1 MKVLLAGGAGYIGSH
16 TALALAEAGYETIVA
31 DNFSNSSPESIR
43 RVCELTGAEIPVI
56 EADLTDP
63 AVTAEILRDG
73 IDCVI
78 HFAGLKA
85 VGESVQKPLEYYRNN
100 LDTTLSLLEGMKAA
114 GVREIIFSSSATVYG
129 SENKVPLTESSPKGT
144 CSNPYG
150 WTKHMIEQI
159 LTDTAKADPAMSV
172 VLLRYFNPIG
182 AHESGRIGEDPKGI
196 PNNLM
201 PFVTQVAVGRRER
214 LTVFGGDYDTP
225 DGTCLRDYIHVMDL
239 AEGHVKAVQ
248 YIEEHRDEFSTEI
261 FNLGTGTPYSVL
273 EIVRTFIDA
282 TGVDVP
288 YVIGDRRAGDL
299 PALYAKVDKAR
310 KVLGWEARR
319 DLADMCRDSWNWQRQ
334 NPEGYRK

>member
-1 MKVLLAGGAGYIGSH
+1 MKVFLAGGAGYIGSH
-16 TALALAEAGYETIVA
+16 TALALAEAGYDVVVA
-31 DNFSNSSPESIR
+31 DDFSNSSPESIR
-43 RVCELTGAEIPVI
+43 RVEELTGKSIPVV
-56 EADLTDP
+56 EADLKD
-63 AVTAEILRDG
+63 AAKTAELLSDG

-78 HFAGLKA
+78 HFAGFKA

-100 LDTTLSLLEGMKAA
+100 LDTTLSLLEGMRKA
-114 GVREIIFSSSATVYG
+114 GVHNIIFSSSATVYG
-129 SENKVPLTESSPKGT
+129 SENEVPLTEQSRKGT

-150 WTKHMIEQI
+150 WTKLLIEQI
-159 LTDTAKADPAMSV
+159 LTDTAAADPAMHV

-201 PFVTQVAVGRRER
+201 PFVTQVAVGKREK

-248 YIEEHRDEFSTEI
+248 YIEEHGDEFSTEI
-261 FNLGTGTPYSVL
+261 FNLGTGKPYSVL
-273 EIVRTFIDA
+273 DIVKTFIRE
-282 TGVDVP
+282 TGADVP

-310 KVLGWEARR
+310 EVLGWEAKR
-319 DLADMCRDSWNWQRQ
+319 DLADMCRDSWHWQHD
-334 NPEGYRK
+334 NPDGYR

>member
-1 MKVLLAGGAGYIGSH
+1 MKVFLAGGAGYIGSH
-16 TALALAEAGYETIVA
+16 TALALAEAGYDVVVA
-31 DNFSNSSPESIR
+31 DDFSNSSPESIR
-43 RVCELTGAEIPVI
+43 RVEELTGKSIPVV
-56 EADLTDP
+56 EADLKD
-63 AVTAEILRDG
+63 AAKTAELLSDG

-78 HFAGLKA
+78 HFAGFKA

-100 LDTTLSLLEGMKAA
+100 LDTTLSLLEGMRKA
-114 GVREIIFSSSATVYG
+114 GVHNIIFSSSATVYG
-129 SENKVPLTESSPKGT
+129 SENEVPLTEQSRKGT

-159 LTDTAKADPAMSV
+159 LTDTAAADPAMHV

-201 PFVTQVAVGRRER
+201 PFVTQVAVGKREK

-248 YIEEHRDEFSTEI
+248 YIEEHGDEFSTEI
-261 FNLGTGTPYSVL
+261 FNLGTGKPYSVL
-273 EIVRTFIDA
+273 DIVKTFIRE
-282 TGVDVP
+282 TGADVP

-310 KVLGWEARR
+310 EVLGWEAKR
-319 DLADMCRDSWNWQRQ
+319 DLADMCRDSWHWQHD
-334 NPEGYRK
+334 NPDGYR

>member
-1 MKVLLAGGAGYIGSH
+1 MKVFLAGGAGYIGSH
-16 TALALAEAGYETIVA
+16 TALALAEAGYDVVVA
-31 DNFSNSSPESIR
+31 DDFSNSSPESIR
-43 RVCELTGAEIPVI
+43 RVEELTGKSIPVV
-56 EADLTDP
+56 EADLKD
-63 AVTAEILRDG
+63 AAKTAELLSDG

-78 HFAGLKA
+78 HFAGFKA

-100 LDTTLSLLEGMKAA
+100 LDTTLSLLEGMRKA
-114 GVREIIFSSSATVYG
+114 GVHNIIFSSSATVYG
-129 SENKVPLTESSPKGT
+129 SENEVPLTEQSRKGT

-159 LTDTAKADPAMSV
+159 LTDTAAADPAMHV

-201 PFVTQVAVGRRER
+201 PFVTQVAVGKREK

-248 YIEEHRDEFSTEI
+248 YIEEHGDEFSTEI
-261 FNLGTGTPYSVL
+261 FNLGTGKPYSVL
-273 EIVRTFIDA
+273 DIVKTFIRE
-282 TGVDVP
+282 TGADVP

-310 KVLGWEARR
+310 EVLGWEAKR
-319 DLADMCRDSWNWQRQ
+319 DLADMCRDS
-334 NPEGYRK
+334 